1 VIIEREDM
9 AGVIIPTEEIL
20 KKIEIQEPE
29 PESPQQIDKAGFTI
43 KVLNGSGIPGVAAR
57 TVNYLKN
64 RGFKITGF
72 GNADSFNYQ
81 ETLIIYKIGKRKEAE
96 FLNQFFDNKAELLEI
111 ETQAEDLVVVIG
123 KNYAE

>member
-29 PESPQQIDKAGFTI
+29 PESPQQIDKASFTI
-43 KVLNGSGIPGVAAR
+43 KVLNGSGTPGVAAR
-57 TVNYLKN
+57 TVNRLKN
-64 RGFKITGF
+64 EGFKITGF

-81 ETLIIYKIGKRKEAE
+81 ETLIIYIKGKKKEAE
-96 FLNQFFDNKAELLEI
+96 FLNQSFNNKAELLEI